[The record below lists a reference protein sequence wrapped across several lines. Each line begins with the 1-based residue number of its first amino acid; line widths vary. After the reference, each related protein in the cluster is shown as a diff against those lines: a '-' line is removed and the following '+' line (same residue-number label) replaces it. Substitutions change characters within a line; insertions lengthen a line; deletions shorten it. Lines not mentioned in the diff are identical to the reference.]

1 VQKVSQSPHVTHID
15 VIPGNDAMAEL
26 ATIHPTIV
34 ESDQKNIVEFA
45 RQGQIDWVIIGP
57 EQPLIDGLAD
67 RLTEA
72 GIDVFGPKQAAAQIE
87 GSKSFAKHLMEKY
100 QIPTATYREI
110 ETKTEALEYVET
122 CELPVV
128 LKKDG
133 LAAGKGVIIA
143 KTRQEAREAV
153 DTLYP
158 QEREKVVFEAFLEGE
173 EFSVMTFVNG
183 NYAVPFETIA
193 QDHKRAFDNDQGP
206 NTG

>member
-1 VQKVSQSPHVTHID
+1 MKILVIGSGGREHAIVQKVRQSPHVTHID

-26 ATIHPTIV
+26 ATIHPTIA
-34 ESDQKNIVEFA
+34 ESDQKTIVEFA

-87 GSKSFAKHLMEKY
+87 GSKSFAKQLMEKY
-100 QIPTATYREI
+100 QIPTAAYREI

-128 LKKDG
+128 LKKRWIG
-133 LAAGKGVIIA
+133 S
-143 KTRQEAREAV
+143 R
-153 DTLYP
+153 
-158 QEREKVVFEAFLEGE
+158 
-173 EFSVMTFVNG
+173 
-183 NYAVPFETIA
+183 
-193 QDHKRAFDNDQGP
+193 
-206 NTG
+206 